1 MPEPFKVLN
10 DGFVFNT
17 AIGQMIITV
26 DELEIEINGISVRQ
40 YQTFK
45 TAKVEQP
52 CGLNQGMNI
61 SSLFTN

>member
-1 MPEPFKVLN
+1 
-10 DGFVFNT
+10 
-17 AIGQMIITV
+17 MIITV

-61 SSLFTN
+61 SLPFTN